1 MMTRRARAAR
11 GGPGRAAACAM
22 VGSSV
27 AVVPVVLL
35 AVGNSLS
42 FVSTAPVTSLPG
54 WDGPLPSKQ
63 DAGHITVDDTLGTS
77 YFYCAQRENIGNYLS
92 SQPAS

>member
-1 MMTRRARAAR
+1 M
-11 GGPGRAAACAM
+11 
-22 VGSSV
+22 GSSV

-42 FVSTAPVTSLPG
+42 FVSAAPVTSLPG
-54 WDGPLPSKQ
+54 WDGTLPSKQ

-77 YFYCAQRENIGNYLS
+77 YFYCAGEHRQLS
-92 SQPAS
+92 VVAACQLTSSHSDISLPSP